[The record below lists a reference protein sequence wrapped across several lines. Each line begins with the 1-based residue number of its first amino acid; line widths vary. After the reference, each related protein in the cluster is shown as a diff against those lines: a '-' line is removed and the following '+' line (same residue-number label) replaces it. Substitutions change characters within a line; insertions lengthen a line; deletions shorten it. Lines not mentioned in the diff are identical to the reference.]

1 MLLLKR
7 INYRKFLA
15 IGLLVAMIFAI
26 SGCTKGKEGLVAKVD
41 GEGITIEEFESDFE
55 VYKKIYEQ
63 RLGEG
68 AMSEVGED
76 GKTLEENLKNEIV
89 QKLIMEKLVA
99 KEATKMDISVT
110 DEEIEEQMSNYTTM
124 MGGQEK
130 FDEFLDNNKISKE
143 FFKENLRKEILFN
156 KHRETFMA
164 ETNISEKEAQ
174 KYFNANKDDLVVIK
188 ASHILVKTEEEGK
201 KILERLNA
209 GEKFD
214 VLAKDLSIDKASAV
228 NGGDLG
234 YFTKGSM
241 ISEFEEVAF
250 NLKVGEIS
258 DLVKTEVGYHIIYL
272 EDRKDTFE
280 TLKDDIMKLLKEQK
294 YLKAVQDLR
303 SSVKVKVYLDS
314 KDSKKK

>member
-1 MLLLKR
+1 MKR

-15 IGLLVAMIFAI
+15 IGLLVAMVFAI

-41 GEGITIEEFESDFE
+41 GEGITMEEFESDFE

-110 DEEIEEQMSNYTTM
+110 DEEIKEQMSNYTTM

-294 YLKAVQDLR
+294 YLKSVQDLR
-303 SSVKVKVYLDS
+303 SSAKVKVYLDS

>member
-1 MLLLKR
+1 MKR

-110 DEEIEEQMSNYTTM
+110 DEEIEEQMLNYTTM

-294 YLKAVQDLR
+294 YLKSVQDLR
-303 SSVKVKVYLDS
+303 SSAKVKVYLDS

>member
-1 MLLLKR
+1 MKR

-130 FDEFLDNNKISKE
+130 FDEFLENNKISKE

-294 YLKAVQDLR
+294 YLKSVQDLR
-303 SSVKVKVYLDS
+303 SSAKVKVYLDS

>member
-110 DEEIEEQMSNYTTM
+110 DEEIEEQMLNYTTM

-294 YLKAVQDLR
+294 YLKSVQDLR
-303 SSVKVKVYLDS
+303 SSAKVKVYLDS

>member
-1 MLLLKR
+1 MLLLKK
-7 INYRKFLA
+7 INYKRFLA
-15 IGLLVAMIFAI
+15 IGLLLAMVFAI
-26 SGCTKGKEGLVAKVD
+26 SGCTKGEEGLVAKVD
-41 GEGITIEEFESDFE
+41 GEGITTEEFESDFE

-76 GKTLEENLKNEIV
+76 GKTLEENLKNEVV

-99 KEATKMDISVT
+99 KEAGKMNISVT
-110 DEEIEEQMSNYTTM
+110 DEEIEEQMSNYVDI

-130 FDEFLDNNKISKE
+130 FDEFLENNKISKE
-143 FFKENLRKEILFN
+143 FFKENLRKELLFN
-156 KHRETFMA
+156 KHRDTFMA
-164 ETNISEKEAQ
+164 ETNITEKEAK
-174 KYFNANKDDLVVIK
+174 KYFETNKDDLVVIK

-201 KILERLNA
+201 KVLERLNS

-214 VLAKDLSIDKASAV
+214 VLAQELSIDKASAV
-228 NGGDLG
+228 EGGSLG

-241 ISEFEEVAF
+241 ISEFEKAAF
-250 NLKVGEIS
+250 DLKVGEIS
-258 DLVKTEVGYHIIYL
+258 DLIKTEVGYHIIYL

-280 TLKDDIMKLLKEQK
+280 ALKDDIMKLLKEQK
-294 YLKAVQDLR
+294 YLEAIQSLR
-303 SSVKVKVYLDS
+303 NNAKVKVYLDL